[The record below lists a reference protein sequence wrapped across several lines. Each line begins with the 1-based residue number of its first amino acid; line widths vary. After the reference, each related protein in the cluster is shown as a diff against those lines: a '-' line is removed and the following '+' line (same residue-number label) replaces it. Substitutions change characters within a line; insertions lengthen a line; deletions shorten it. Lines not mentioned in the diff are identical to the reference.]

1 MKKDNKPK
9 ISKENNN
16 ETFKINKKLK
26 RKNRFLNFLV
36 HVLLFIFFIII
47 GVVLG
52 DYLYSKDYLRIFK
65 IKKTNCIINNVN
77 TYKQLKKENKEE
89 TYSFDGE
96 YVTKD
101 IDKGVEDSVYI
112 EISFFDN
119 NSMSLTSYNLNNKLE
134 DSEGTYIIKD
144 NKIIYSR
151 IYTYSGLDI
160 NDNKEYVRITK
171 DNANVYNFSDKFFD
185 TQVEEIIID
194 NENELSIE
202 NYANINLNK
211 EKIIINKKEVDQ

>member
-1 MKKDNKPK
+1 MKKDNKQK
-9 ISKENNN
+9 ISKENNT

-36 HVLLFIFFIII
+36 HVLLFIFFILI

-77 TYKQLKKENKEE
+77 TYKQLKEDNKEE
-89 TYSFDGE
+89 IYNFDGE
-96 YVTKD
+96 YESKD
-101 IDKGVEDSVYI
+101 IDEGVEDSVYI
-112 EISFFDN
+112 VIKFFGN
-119 NSMSLTSYNLNNKLE
+119 NSMSLTSYNSNNKIE

-144 NKIIYSR
+144 NKIIYTR

-160 NDNKEYVRITK
+160 NDSKEYVRITK

-185 TQVEEIIID
+185 TQVEEINIE
-194 NENELSIE
+194 NENEISIE
-202 NYANINLNK
+202 NYANINMNK
-211 EKIIINKKEVDQ
+211 EKIILNKKEVN